1 LLAKPVPPG
10 GREKWPAGFRA
21 ALIILKGCNLQ
32 RITDMRKKRKAGTAG
47 LGVPAAK
54 RGPVTATVFTVPEG
68 KQTAVKDGTA
78 ILDVGKDADA
88 MIRESE
94 SRYRSLVELSP
105 DAIIVNRNGKTV
117 LVNSAA
123 LRLFGAR
130 SKSQLFGKSALDL
143 YHPDY
148 HEIIR
153 ERIARLKRGET
164 VQPIEEKIVRLD
176 GSVRDVE
183 VSAAPFKDR
192 EGTAI
197 QVILRDITG
206 RKKIEQ
212 ALRESEQ
219 RYRRIVETANEG
231 IATHAPDGTIT
242 FVNQS
247 MADMMGYSREEMI
260 GRPSMDFVEEE
271 DWEALIRA
279 REGLKARGGFCK
291 EQKLRRKDGS
301 TLWTLVNA
309 AARRDG
315 AGNFL
320 GYLAMHTDVTERKKA
335 EEVLRASEE
344 KYRKQAT
351 ELTALNRDLDS
362 FSYSVAHELRNPLNN
377 ITAVFKVLE
386 KDYRE
391 ALGENGVF
399 CIDLI
404 EKNIKRM
411 ADVISGLLKLSHIA
425 LQNIQTRTINLADLA
440 SDVVDQLRQSD
451 TSRRVEITIQKDLIT
466 EADESLMKVVLSNL
480 ITNAWKYTS
489 RNDAPRIEIGAK
501 PEGETTVFFVKD
513 NGIGFSIKDAER
525 IFLPFQRA
533 HSGSEFK
540 GCGIGLSTVR
550 RIIEKHGGRIWAE
563 GDPGNGATFFFTLP
577 G

>member
-1 LLAKPVPPG
+1 
-10 GREKWPAGFRA
+10 
-21 ALIILKGCNLQ
+21 
-32 RITDMRKKRKAGTAG
+32 
-47 LGVPAAK
+47 
-54 RGPVTATVFTVPEG
+54 
-68 KQTAVKDGTA
+68 
-78 ILDVGKDADA
+78 
-88 MIRESE
+88 
-94 SRYRSLVELSP
+94 
-105 DAIIVNRNGKTV
+105 
-117 LVNSAA
+117 
-123 LRLFGAR
+123 
-130 SKSQLFGKSALDL
+130 
-143 YHPDY
+143 
-148 HEIIR
+148 
-153 ERIARLKRGET
+153 
-164 VQPIEEKIVRLD
+164 
-176 GSVRDVE
+176 
-183 VSAAPFKDR
+183 
-192 EGTAI
+192 
-197 QVILRDITG
+197 
-206 RKKIEQ
+206 
-212 ALRESEQ
+212 
-219 RYRRIVETANEG
+219 
-231 IATHAPDGTIT
+231 
-242 FVNQS
+242 
-247 MADMMGYSREEMI
+247 
-260 GRPSMDFVEEE
+260 
-271 DWEALIRA
+271 
-279 REGLKARGGFCK
+279 
-291 EQKLRRKDGS
+291 
-301 TLWTLVNA
+301 
-309 AARRDG
+309 
-315 AGNFL
+315 
-320 GYLAMHTDVTERKKA
+320 
-335 EEVLRASEE
+335 
-344 KYRKQAT
+344 
-351 ELTALNRDLDS
+351 
-362 FSYSVAHELRNPLNN
+362 
-377 ITAVFKVLE
+377 VLE